1 MTREE
6 EKLLITRIISGEEHL
21 YKELV
26 ERHSSNIYNLVLGVV
41 SGREDA
47 EEVSQDVFVKAF
59 FSLKSFRGEC
69 SFSTWVYRIAYNMAI
84 SRTRRQKR
92 NNVSIDGNNCEI
104 LSDDDSV
111 SEKRD
116 EREILYV
123 ILQKAL
129 VQLEPKDRF
138 LILSFYM
145 NEKTI
150 KELMEITGM
159 SESNVKTRLHRIK
172 KQLNLIINDTRE
184 VVYG

>member
-6 EKLLITRIISGEEHL
+6 EILLIKRILSGESHL

-41 SGREDA
+41 SRKEDA

-84 SRTRRQKR
+84 SCTRRKKR
-92 NNVSIDGNNCEI
+92 SYVPIDLNNSQIF
-104 LSDDDSV
+104 SDDNSV
-111 SEKRD
+111 YEKSN
-116 EREILYV
+116 EREIMYS

-129 VQLEPKDRF
+129 LQLDAKDRF

-150 KELMEITGM
+150 KELVVITGM
-159 SESNVKTRLHRIK
+159 SESNVKVRLHRVK
-172 KQLNLIINDTRE
+172 KQLNVIMNENRE

>member
-6 EKLLITRIISGEEHL
+6 EILLIKRILSGESHL
-21 YKELV
+21 YKDLV
-26 ERHSSNIYNLVLGVV
+26 ERHSANIYNLVLGVV

-69 SFSTWVYRIAYNMAI
+69 SFSTWIYRIAYNMAI
-84 SRTRRQKR
+84 SRTRKKKR
-92 NNVSIDGNNCEI
+92 HYVTIDCNNSNIFA
-104 LSDDDSV
+104 DDDFV
-111 SEKRD
+111 SGKDD
-116 EREILYV
+116 EREILHSM
-123 ILQKAL
+123 LQRAL
-129 VQLEPKDRF
+129 IQLEPKDRF

-150 KELMEITGM
+150 KELVEITGM

-172 KQLNLIINDTRE
+172 KQLNIIINENRE
-184 VVYG
+184 IVYG

>member
-6 EKLLITRIISGEEHL
+6 EILLINRIISGENHL
-21 YKELV
+21 YKDLV
-26 ERHSSNIYNLVLGVV
+26 ERHSTNIYNLVLGVV
-41 SGREDA
+41 SDREDA

-84 SRTRRQKR
+84 SRTRRKKR
-92 NNVSIDGNNCEI
+92 NFVPFDCNNSQI
-104 LSDDDSV
+104 FSDDDSF
-111 SEKRD
+111 SEKSND
-116 EREILYV
+116 REIMYS

-129 VQLEPKDRF
+129 FQLEAKDRF

-150 KELMEITGM
+150 KELMVITGM
-159 SESNVKTRLHRIK
+159 SESNVKIKLHRIK
-172 KQLNLIINDTRE
+172 KKLSLIINENRE